1 MSLVGHNPSS
11 RQQGMQLLSLPL
23 RFEQRILPSAHI
35 PAGNV
40 TLFVYGS
47 GDIVSDSLKGS
58 AHGWES
64 AEIQE
69 WLWAI
74 RQWKPPATPVNG
86 STATVGDRPR
96 PLTVDIGANLDW
108 FSLNAAAAG
117 ARVAA
122 FEGERTRRGVSWIAR
137 C

>member
-1 MSLVGHNPSS
+1 MCIACV
-11 RQQGMQLLSLPL
+11 LLD
-23 RFEQRILPSAHI
+23 
-35 PAGNV
+35 NV
-40 TLFVYGS
+40 TIFVYGS

-58 AHGWES
+58 GHGWES

-74 RQWKPPATPVNG
+74 RQWKPQPAPAAG
-86 STATVGDRPR
+86 SSTR
-96 PLTVDIGANLDW
+96 PLAVDIGANLAW

-122 FEGERTRRGVSWIAR
+122 FEGEATQRAVLNTTAGQQQQIFSQPPAHSLADQLVRFLKIRHRR
-137 C
+137 